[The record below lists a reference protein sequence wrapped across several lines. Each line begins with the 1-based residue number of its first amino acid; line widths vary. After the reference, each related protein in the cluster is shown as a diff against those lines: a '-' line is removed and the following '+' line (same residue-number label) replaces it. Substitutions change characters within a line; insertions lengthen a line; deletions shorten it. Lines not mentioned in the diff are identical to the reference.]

1 MPSCRKISSVSKRD
15 YLEKINKERTIV
27 KEWIKDI
34 VIALVIALV
43 ITQFV
48 KPTIVKQSSMEP
60 NFHDKDYLF
69 VSKQAYRFKE
79 PQRGDVVVFDSS
91 LTDEDGNDKLLIKRI
106 IGMPGEELDIIDE
119 KVYINGIMLDE
130 TYTMDGTT
138 YGDIQDL
145 IIPEGEYFCMGD
157 NRDVS
162 IDSRDPAVGCV
173 DEEQLVGRVF
183 FRLFPFSGFGAVKNP
198 YNH

>member
-1 MPSCRKISSVSKRD
+1 M
-15 YLEKINKERTIV
+15 

-34 VIALVIALV
+34 AIAMIIAIVIV
-43 ITQFV
+43 QFV

-69 VSKQAYRFKE
+69 VSKQAYHFKE

-106 IGMPGEELDIIDE
+106 IGMPGERLDIIDE
-119 KVYINGIMLDE
+119 KVYINGVMLDE
-130 TYTMDGTT
+130 TYTMDDTT
-138 YGDIQDL
+138 YGAIVNL
-145 IIPEGEYFCMGD
+145 EIPEGQYFCMGD

-173 DEEQLVGRVF
+173 DEEQLVGKVF
-183 FRLFPFSGFGAVKNP
+183 FRLFPFDGIGVVRNP
-198 YNH
+198 YNQ

>member
-1 MPSCRKISSVSKRD
+1 M
-15 YLEKINKERTIV
+15 

-34 VIALVIALV
+34 AIALIIAIVIV
-43 ITQFV
+43 QFV

-60 NFHDKDYLF
+60 NFHDRDYLF
-69 VSKQAYRFKE
+69 VSKQAYRFDE

-91 LTDEDGNDKLLIKRI
+91 LVDEEGNDKLLIKRI
-106 IGMPGEELDIIDE
+106 IGLPGEKLDIIDE
-119 KVYINGIMLDE
+119 KVYINDVMLDE

-138 YGDIQDL
+138 YGDITDL
-145 IIPEGEYFCMGD
+145 VIPDGKYFCMGD

-173 DEEQLVGRVF
+173 DERQLVGKVF
-183 FRLFPFSGFGAVKNP
+183 FRLFPFQAAGMIRNP
-198 YNH
+198 FQQ

>member
-1 MPSCRKISSVSKRD
+1 M
-15 YLEKINKERTIV
+15 

-34 VIALVIALV
+34 AIALIIAIVIV
-43 ITQFV
+43 QFV

-60 NFHDKDYLF
+60 NFHDRDYLF
-69 VSKQAYRFKE
+69 VSKQAYRFDE

-91 LTDEDGNDKLLIKRI
+91 LVDEEGNDKLLIKRI
-106 IGMPGEELDIIDE
+106 IGLPGEKLDIIDE
-119 KVYINGIMLDE
+119 KVYINDVMLDE

-138 YGDIQDL
+138 YGDITDL
-145 IIPEGEYFCMGD
+145 VIPDGKYFCMGD

-173 DEEQLVGRVF
+173 DERQLVGKVF
-183 FRLFPFSGFGAVKNP
+183 FRLFPFQVAGMIQNP
-198 YNH
+198 FQQ

>member
-1 MPSCRKISSVSKRD
+1 M
-15 YLEKINKERTIV
+15 

-34 VIALVIALV
+34 AIALVIAIV
-43 ITQFV
+43 IVQFV

-60 NFHDKDYLF
+60 NFHDRDYLF
-69 VSKQAYRFKE
+69 VSKQAYRFHE

-91 LTDEDGNDKLLIKRI
+91 LVDEEGNDKLLIKRI
-106 IGMPGEELDIIDE
+106 IGLPGETLDIIDE
-119 KVYINGIMLDE
+119 KVYINNVMLDE

-138 YGDIQDL
+138 YGDITDL
-145 IIPEGEYFCMGD
+145 VIPEGKYFCMGD

-173 DEEQLVGRVF
+173 DESQLVGRVF
-183 FRLFPFSGFGAVKNP
+183 FRLFPFQAAGMIKNP
-198 YNH
+198 FQQ

>member
-1 MPSCRKISSVSKRD
+1 M
-15 YLEKINKERTIV
+15 

-34 VIALVIALV
+34 AIALIIAIVIV
-43 ITQFV
+43 QFV

-60 NFHDKDYLF
+60 NFHDRDYLF
-69 VSKQAYRFKE
+69 VSKQAYRFDQ

-91 LTDEDGNDKLLIKRI
+91 LVDEEGNDKLLIKRI
-106 IGMPGEELDIIDE
+106 IGLPGEKLDIIDE
-119 KVYINGIMLDE
+119 KVYINDVMLDE

-138 YGDIQDL
+138 YGDITDL
-145 IIPEGEYFCMGD
+145 VIPDGKYFCMGD

-173 DEEQLVGRVF
+173 DERQLVGKVF
-183 FRLFPFSGFGAVKNP
+183 FRLFPFQAAGMIQNP
-198 YNH
+198 FQQ

>member
-1 MPSCRKISSVSKRD
+1 M
-15 YLEKINKERTIV
+15 

-34 VIALVIALV
+34 AIALLIAFV

-69 VSKQAYRFKE
+69 VSKQAYKFKE

-91 LTDEDGNDKLLIKRI
+91 LTDADGNDKLLIKRI

-119 KVYINGIMLDE
+119 KVYIDGVMLEE
-130 TYTMDGTT
+130 TYTADGTT
-138 YGDIQDL
+138 YGAIEDL
-145 IIPEGEYFCMGD
+145 VIPEGQYFCMGD

-183 FRLFPFSGFGAVKNP
+183 FRLFPFSGIGPVKNP
-198 YNH
+198 YNQ

>member
-1 MPSCRKISSVSKRD
+1 M
-15 YLEKINKERTIV
+15 

-34 VIALVIALV
+34 AIALLIAFV

-69 VSKQAYRFKE
+69 VSKQAYKFKE

-91 LTDEDGNDKLLIKRI
+91 LTDADGNDKLLIKRI
-106 IGMPGEELDIIDE
+106 IGMPGEELDVIDE
-119 KVYINGIMLDE
+119 KVYIDGVMLEE
-130 TYTMDGTT
+130 TYTADGTT
-138 YGDIQDL
+138 YGTIEDL
-145 IIPEGEYFCMGD
+145 VIPEGQYFCMGD

-183 FRLFPFSGFGAVKNP
+183 FRLFPFSGIGPVKNP
-198 YNH
+198 YNQ

>member
-1 MPSCRKISSVSKRD
+1 M
-15 YLEKINKERTIV
+15 

-34 VIALVIALV
+34 AIALIIAIVIV
-43 ITQFV
+43 QFV

-69 VSKQAYRFKE
+69 VSKQAYRFNE

-106 IGMPGEELDIIDE
+106 IGLPGEELDIIDE
-119 KVYINGIMLDE
+119 KVYINGVMLDE

-138 YGDIQDL
+138 YGEIKDL
-145 IIPEGEYFCMGD
+145 VIPEGEYFCMGD

-173 DEEQLVGRVF
+173 DESQLVGKVF
-183 FRLFPFSGFGAVKNP
+183 FRLFPFSGFSGVHNP
-198 YNH
+198 YSE

>member
-1 MPSCRKISSVSKRD
+1 M
-15 YLEKINKERTIV
+15 

-34 VIALVIALV
+34 VIAMLIAFVI
-43 ITQFV
+43 IQFV

-69 VSKQAYRFKE
+69 VSKQAYRFGE

-91 LTDEDGNDKLLIKRI
+91 LTDEDGNDKLLIKRV
-106 IGMPGEELDIIDE
+106 IGLPGEELDIIDE
-119 KVYINGIMLDE
+119 KVYINGVMLDE

-145 IIPEGEYFCMGD
+145 VIPEGEYFCMGD

-173 DEEQLVGRVF
+173 DEEQLVGKVF
-183 FRLFPFSGFGAVKNP
+183 LKLFPFGEMGFVHNP
-198 YNH
+198 YNQ

>member
-1 MPSCRKISSVSKRD
+1 M
-15 YLEKINKERTIV
+15 

-34 VIALVIALV
+34 AIALIIAIVIV
-43 ITQFV
+43 QFV

-60 NFHDKDYLF
+60 NFHDRDYLF
-69 VSKQAYRFKE
+69 VSKQAYRFDE

-91 LTDEDGNDKLLIKRI
+91 LVDEEGNDKLLIKRI
-106 IGMPGEELDIIDE
+106 IGLPGEKLDIIDE
-119 KVYINGIMLDE
+119 KVYINDVMLDE

-138 YGDIQDL
+138 YGDITDL
-145 IIPEGEYFCMGD
+145 VIPDGKYFCMGD

-173 DEEQLVGRVF
+173 DERQLVGKVF
-183 FRLFPFSGFGAVKNP
+183 FRLFPFQAAGMIQNP
-198 YNH
+198 FQQ

>member
-1 MPSCRKISSVSKRD
+1 M
-15 YLEKINKERTIV
+15 

-34 VIALVIALV
+34 AIALLIAIVIV
-43 ITQFV
+43 QFV

-60 NFHDKDYLF
+60 NFHDRDYLF
-69 VSKQAYRFKE
+69 VSKQAYRFNE

-91 LTDEDGNDKLLIKRI
+91 LVDEEGNDKLLIKRI
-106 IGMPGEELDIIDE
+106 IGLPGEKIDIIDE
-119 KVYINGIMLDE
+119 KVYINDVMLDE

-138 YGDIQDL
+138 YGNVTDL
-145 IIPEGEYFCMGD
+145 VIPDGMYFCMGD

-173 DEEQLVGRVF
+173 DERQLVGRVF
-183 FRLFPFSGFGAVKNP
+183 FRLFPFHAAGMIQNP
-198 YNH
+198 FQQ

>member
-1 MPSCRKISSVSKRD
+1 M
-15 YLEKINKERTIV
+15 

-119 KVYINGIMLDE
+119 KVYITGIMLDE